1 MPIALAT
8 WSEVPYTRPMSK
20 RLRRTPCMGIC
31 STTYGDLVCR
41 GCKRFAH
48 EIISW
53 NGFDESQRDIV
64 WSRLLE
70 LRDTCVRDVIYAG
83 PRTVMETVCS
93 ARGRPVEAES
103 STLSL
108 AYELLR
114 RALNEPSVVA
124 ESGINLREQANAID
138 ALKAID
144 DLFLQR
150 SQAHYERAYKT
161 PVS

>member
-1 MPIALAT
+1 
-8 WSEVPYTRPMSK
+8 
-20 RLRRTPCMGIC
+20 MGIC

-48 EIISW
+48 EIIAW
-53 NGFDESQRDIV
+53 NGFDESQRDLV

-70 LRDTCVRDVIYAG
+70 LRDTCVRDVVYSG
-83 PRTVMETVCS
+83 SRSEMEATCS
-93 ARGRPVEAES
+93 ARGLPVDNDS
-103 STLSL
+103 SALSL
-108 AYELLR
+108 TYELLR
-114 RALNEPSVVA
+114 RALNEPQILDD
-124 ESGINLREQANAID
+124 SGIRLREQATPIE

-150 SQAHYERAYKT
+150 SQAHYERAFKT